1 MRLRVDDVGEFG
13 VIDRIISLI
22 GGPESPYG
30 MGDDCALIELGGECI
45 AITTDMMA
53 QETDVPPG
61 MKPWQIGWYAVA
73 INLSDL
79 ASKGARP
86 VAFLSSVGMPPET
99 PLSFVDEV
107 YGGMKMCCDK
117 YSCYIAGGDTN
128 SNKNLVISGT
138 AVGRIKRGDFIQR
151 KGARK
156 GDVVAV
162 TGELGLAAVGLDVLL
177 SHGES
182 VDERAVDALLAPEPR
197 VKEGVYLAEN
207 HLCSASMDISDG
219 LASSLHQLARASG
232 VGIEIYYD
240 ALPVPQSVREYARS
254 DEELERFVLYTG
266 GDFQLL
272 LTMSEESFK
281 KAEKVIDIKRIG
293 AVVEKGVCIRTDG
306 SLREL
311 KDSGYS
317 HF

>member
-22 GGPESPYG
+22 SGPESPYG
-30 MGDDCALIELGGECI
+30 MGDDCALIELGEEGI

-86 VAFLSSVGMPPET
+86 IAFLSSVGMPPET
-99 PLSFVDEV
+99 PLSFVDEI

-138 AVGRIKRGDFIQR
+138 AVGRIRRGNFIQR
-151 KGARK
+151 KGARR

-177 SHGES
+177 SHKEM
-182 VDERAVDALLAPEPR
+182 VDKRTVDALLTPEPR
-197 VKEGVYLAEN
+197 VNEGVYLAEN
-207 HLCSASMDISDG
+207 HLCSASMDMSDG
-219 LASSLHQLARASG
+219 LASSLYQLSRASG
-232 VGIEIYYD
+232 VGIEILFD
-240 ALPVPQSVREYARS
+240 ALPIAPEVREYARS
-254 DEELERFVLYTG
+254 GEELERFVLYTG

-272 LTMSEESFK
+272 LTMSEDSFRS
-281 KAEKVIDIKRIG
+281 AEKVIDIKRIG
-293 AVVEKGVCIRTDG
+293 TIVDKGVHIRTDG
-306 SLREL
+306 SLRAL

>member
-1 MRLRVDDVGEFG
+1 
-13 VIDRIISLI
+13 
-22 GGPESPYG
+22 
-30 MGDDCALIELGGECI
+30 
-45 AITTDMMA
+45 
-53 QETDVPPG
+53 

-182 VDERAVDALLAPEPR
+182 VDERAVDALLTPEPR
-197 VKEGVYLAEN
+197 VNEGVYLAEN

-232 VGIEIYYD
+232 VGIEIHYD
-240 ALPVPQSVREYARS
+240 ALPVPQSIRDYARS

-281 KAEKVIDIKRIG
+281 KAGKVIDIKRIG
-293 AVVEKGVCIRTDG
+293 TVVGKGVCIRTDG